1 MPPLHSTPL
10 LSIDDHHRHYH
21 HYHAVITI
29 IRIPSVAGM
38 ASSAFLTTA
47 TCCAI
52 LAATTLTTKTTTI
65 AAAHPNPEAPPA
77 SSLSPS
83 PPSLPS
89 PTTSR
94 AADRDHHY
102 HHHPHDQYHRAST
115 HARQAGRNFTG
126 PPVSSRHGSRSL
138 LFHFW
143 SSPMDALF
151 SKHSGRCGSG
161 SNRGSSSGSSGSGG
175 SKSGRG
181 GGKGA
186 VSELQYSSTA
196 DVQEE
201 GPFVLEQVKNIRDL
215 GSVGG
220 SGIARGRVF
229 RTGHLSDATKAD
241 ATALRDVA
249 GLRTLVTTIYGHY
262 LERKGRSKA

>member
-1 MPPLHSTPL
+1 
-10 LSIDDHHRHYH
+10 
-21 HYHAVITI
+21 
-29 IRIPSVAGM
+29 
-38 ASSAFLTTA
+38 
-47 TCCAI
+47 
-52 LAATTLTTKTTTI
+52 
-65 AAAHPNPEAPPA
+65 
-77 SSLSPS
+77 
-83 PPSLPS
+83 
-89 PTTSR
+89 
-94 AADRDHHY
+94 
-102 HHHPHDQYHRAST
+102 
-115 HARQAGRNFTG
+115 
-126 PPVSSRHGSRSL
+126 
-138 LFHFW
+138 
-143 SSPMDALF
+143 MDALS